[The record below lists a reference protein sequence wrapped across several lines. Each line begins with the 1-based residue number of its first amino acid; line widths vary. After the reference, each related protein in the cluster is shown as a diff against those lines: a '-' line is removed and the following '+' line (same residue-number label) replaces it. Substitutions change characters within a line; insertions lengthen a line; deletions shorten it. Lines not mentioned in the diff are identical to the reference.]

1 MPYGSSIR
9 LRSDT
14 LLWTVTG
21 VTEDCSH
28 ETNLL
33 SGIGR
38 SDVVLV
44 LPTLE

>member
-1 MPYGSSIR
+1 MSYGSSIR
-9 LRSDT
+9 LRRDT
-14 LLWTVTG
+14 LQWTVTG
-21 VTEDCSH
+21 VTEDSSH

-44 LPTLE
+44 LPALE